1 MSSSL
6 LILSAAYAAF
16 VASLA
21 MQARLWLRLT
31 VRLVL
36 RLVLRLVR
44 ALVPEVM
51 CYVRVRSSIYSFAA
65 PPSSHFSPDSD
76 RSYSPSLQ
84 EALRHSNVSLSFRH
98 GVENAG
104 QRVSSSEAG
113 DH

>member
-1 MSSSL
+1 
-6 LILSAAYAAF
+6 
-16 VASLA
+16 
-21 MQARLWLRLT
+21 MQRLWLLLRCKLGFGFASQHGLYSGLY
-31 VRLVL
+31 VRLY
-36 RLVLRLVR
+36 
-44 ALVPEVM
+44 PEVM

-84 EALRHSNVSLSFRH
+84 EALRHSSVSLSFRH